1 MDTRNTTSTGAR
13 SPAEDTTTQ
22 LRHKVEDAASK
33 VADQGREAGDRVQQV
48 AGNMKSA
55 VDKSV
60 HDQPMATLAI
70 AAVVGFVLGAIWKS

>member
-1 MDTRNTTSTGAR
+1 METRNTTSTGAR
-13 SPAEDTTTQ
+13 SPVEDTTTQ

-33 VADQGREAGDRVQQV
+33 VAEQGREAGDRVQQV